1 MQCELP
7 ASACLDSGRVR
18 SSLICRLGVL
28 MLTLTTP
35 HHPEGVKSLVTG
47 LLDPHMLTTLEL
59 PGQEVME
66 VMLVFRQ
73 LSWCDSAGLV
83 SSVTLDL

>member
-18 SSLICRLGVL
+18 STLICRLGVL
-28 MLTLTTP
+28 MLRLTTP
-35 HHPEGVKSLVTG
+35 HPPEGVKSLVTG
-47 LLDPHMLTTLEL
+47 LITPHMLITLEQ
-59 PGQEVME
+59 PGQEVTE
-66 VMLVFRQ
+66 GMLMFRQ
-73 LSWCDSAGLV
+73 LSCCDSAGLV